1 MCDIEHIS
9 KGDTEMGISVA
20 MVVKMMANAGMGENS
35 IIAAFDDLKPVAT
48 YEGGKYYNP
57 TQVSRYIKK
66 NAL

>member
-1 MCDIEHIS
+1 
-9 KGDTEMGISVA
+9 MGISVA